1 MRLHRWGS
9 AGGTVARAGAIL
21 LAAAVLMAATG
32 HARAADD
39 ERILILRPDQGRIVP
54 GDSTGGPLRLETGI
68 EVRGDSISIRDVL
81 ARAREAEL
89 RKFEGLSTLAYTQ
102 RVRIVMT
109 FGGKKPRTR
118 VHDRVERVY
127 FRAPD
132 RWVRAAVL
140 DSTWEVGADGTPRS
154 LKEDE
159 DDVSVSVGRDDL
171 TRIPYY
177 LERLERFRF
186 GENPPFSITD
196 STIVYEISFSPASDF
211 DEMPGGRIWLL
222 TPGYRIVREE
232 FEMSRLPFPWVL
244 KSLDLL
250 TREWAPVGDWWL
262 EKRIAGRAR
271 MGLNFLGLPEETE
284 FVVSFDDY
292 RLNPELDPGLFEG
305 GDR

>member
-1 MRLHRWGS
+1 MRLHRWRT
-9 AGGTVARAGAIL
+9 AGGALAHAGAIL
-21 LAAAVLMAATG
+21 LATALLGAMPGT
-32 HARAADD
+32 ARAAED
-39 ERILILRPDQGRIVP
+39 ERILILRPGQGRIVP

-109 FGGKKPRTR
+109 FGGKKPRTQ

-140 DSTWEVGADGTPRS
+140 DSTWEVGADGTARAIE
-154 LKEDE
+154 EDE
-159 DDVSVSVGRDDL
+159 GKVRVSVGREDL
-171 TRIPYY
+171 TRVPYY

-196 STIVYEISFSPASDF
+196 STIVYEISFTAASDF

-232 FEMSRLPFPWVL
+232 FELSRLPFPWVL
-244 KSLDLL
+244 KSVDLL
-250 TREWAPVGDWWL
+250 TREWAAVGDWWL

-271 MGLNFLGLPEETE
+271 MGLNFLGLPEEAE

-292 RLNPELDPGLFEG
+292 RLNPELDPGLFDG